1 VIPPIAHFIWFGAQL
16 PWVHALAIHSAARRG
31 GFEQVILHHADDL
44 SRTSAWPGLLALPG
58 FVAQRIDVRATFE
71 AAGASELEASYREL
85 DAPAARANVLRA
97 AILAARGG
105 VYLDLDTVTIRSLEP
120 LRRAHGAFCGEER
133 VVWPATVRRSKSPFV
148 HAGGLARAGV
158 RELCRVLPDGW
169 RRFRSIE
176 SHYPAAANNAV
187 LAATPGHPFV
197 RRLLA
202 NMIGVP
208 VERRTVRFALGTHLL
223 QDTLAHA
230 REPDLCVL
238 PPPVFYPLGP
248 EISHHWFR
256 ERESM
261 PKLDEVIGDETL
273 VVHWYASVRTQQLIP
288 RIDAQ
293 YVKAHAERQLFS
305 ALALPLLDDGGPSTV
320 PVE

>member
-1 VIPPIAHFIWFGAQL
+1 MSVVPAVAHFIWFGAQL

-44 SRTSAWPGLLALPG
+44 SRTSVWPGLLALPG
-58 FVAQRIDVRATFE
+58 FVAQRIDV
-71 AAGASELEASYREL
+71 GALFDAVGTSARELASIYAQL

-97 AILAARGG
+97 AILATRGG

-133 VVWPATVRRSKSPFV
+133 VVWPASVRRSKSVLV
-148 HAGGLARAGV
+148 HGAGLARAGV

-169 RRFRSIE
+169 RRFRAIE

-202 NMIGVP
+202 NMIAVP
-208 VERRTVRFALGTHLL
+208 AERRKVRFALGTHLL
-223 QDTLAHA
+223 QDTLAQE

-256 ERESM
+256 MRQSL
-261 PKLDEVIGDETL
+261 PRLDEVIGDETL
-273 VVHWYASVRTQQLIP
+273 VVHWYASVRTQELVP

-293 YVKAHAERQLFS
+293 YVRAHADRQLFS
-305 ALALPLLDDGGPSTV
+305 ALALPLLDDLERLG
-320 PVE
+320 